1 MLQDKVERV
10 KLVRVRV
17 PISFEVCYIIEVKDS
32 NNIEEVQEQMRKKDA
47 SLWETDP
54 QFYERLGDDFDE
66 FVKNITQENVERVTE
81 KVSYVSCGGE

>member
-10 KLVRVRV
+10 LVRVIV
-17 PISFEVCYIIEVKDS
+17 PVSFEVSYIISVKDAS
-32 NNIEEVQEQMRKKDA
+32 NIEEIQEQMRIRDA

-66 FVKNITQENVERVTE
+66 FVKKITQENIERVTE
-81 KVSYVSCGGE
+81 KVSYMKEVSV